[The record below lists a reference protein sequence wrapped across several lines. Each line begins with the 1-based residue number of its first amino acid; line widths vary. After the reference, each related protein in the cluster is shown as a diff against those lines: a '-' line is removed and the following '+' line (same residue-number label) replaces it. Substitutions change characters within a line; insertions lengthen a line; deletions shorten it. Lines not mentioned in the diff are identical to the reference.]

1 MPKDCTPPITRREF
15 LAATAAC
22 AIVGSASADAEPKSG
37 PYVDGMS
44 FLPERPAQ
52 IRESQLDAFLCDV
65 SSGKMDTDAAGR
77 PFYHRTFELCDQSID
92 AAGKYIQQHHSAVRL
107 ALTGADL
114 AKPGPPAA
122 IFQFQGCEP
131 LGRELARIEH
141 FRNKSLRV
149 LQLTHNE
156 SNAFATAY
164 TDERSGAGLSALGR
178 DGLAEMNRLSVIP
191 DVSHAS
197 EATALEVVS
206 ASNSPVILSH
216 GACRSLLQHPRCATD
231 AMLRAVADCG
241 GVFGVFMM
249 SFWLTDASVPTAE
262 HFVAHVR
269 HAVKTAGI
277 DAVGIANDNPM
288 AGLMTS
294 DRGFDNRTDME
305 SYAPWWEA
313 SRERGIPGFGPLP
326 GHAVI
331 PELNNIDR
339 MPLIHRALLSSGF
352 SAIEADKVMGG
363 NWARFFKD
371 NLR

>member
-1 MPKDCTPPITRREF
+1 MPKDCMPPLSRRDF

-22 AIVGSASADAEPKSG
+22 AIAGPAATATPKSG
-37 PYVDGMS
+37 PYIDGLS
-44 FLPERPAQ
+44 FLPERSSQ

-65 SSGKMDTDAAGR
+65 SSGKMDTDEAGR

-92 AAGKYIQQHHSAVRL
+92 AARSYIQQHRSDVRL
-107 ALTGADL
+107 ALSGLDL
-114 AKPGPPAA
+114 ARPGPPAA

-131 LGRELARIEH
+131 IGRELARIEH

-164 TDERSGAGLSALGR
+164 TDERSGAGLSPLGI
-178 DGLAEMNRLSVIP
+178 DALAEMNRLGVIP
-191 DVSHAS
+191 DVAHAS
-197 EATALEVVS
+197 EATTLDVVN
-206 ASNSPVILSH
+206 ASKSPVILSH

-231 AMLRAVADCG
+231 AMLRAVADSG

-249 SFWLTDASVPTAE
+249 SFWLTDAPVPTPK
-262 HFVAHVR
+262 HFVAQVR

-288 AGLMTS
+288 AGLMTG
-294 DRGFDNRTDME
+294 DRPFDNRTDME

-326 GHAVI
+326 RHAVI
-331 PELNNIDR
+331 PDLNNIER
-339 MPLIHRALLSSGF
+339 MPLIHRALLSGGF
-352 SAIEADKVMGG
+352 SASEADKVMGG